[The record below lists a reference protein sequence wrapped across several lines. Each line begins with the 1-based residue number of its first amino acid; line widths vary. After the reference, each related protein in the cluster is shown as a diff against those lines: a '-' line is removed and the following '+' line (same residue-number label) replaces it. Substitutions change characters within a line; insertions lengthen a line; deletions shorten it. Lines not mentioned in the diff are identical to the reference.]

1 MSNQSPSQFIPVT
14 QYSCVA
20 APVFK
25 PLPIDDPRP
34 DDQWPPGS
42 TRWSIEYDRESCQLP
57 HMIGFDHL
65 RELLAEGKLYV
76 GDERDPGPAGAMT
89 GHAIDSEIKKA
100 MQRARLALLSGDRQT
115 YDLVMVEVVALRKYR
130 GQTVDSRGM
139 VRRLSTPDERDNR
152 AIASAICRAMEAI
165 RKAGC
170 PKIAAYLQANIQRD
184 DIGWSFTGAEKWDTG
199 PPTPMVFRV
208 LKPVT
213 AFYLGDNSPLIW
225 DAPTGKFAKGTK

>member
-1 MSNQSPSQFIPVT
+1 
-14 QYSCVA
+14 
-20 APVFK
+20 
-25 PLPIDDPRP
+25 
-34 DDQWPPGS
+34 
-42 TRWSIEYDRESCQLP
+42 
-57 HMIGFDHL
+57 
-65 RELLAEGKLYV
+65 
-76 GDERDPGPAGAMT
+76 
-89 GHAIDSEIKKA
+89 
-100 MQRARLALLSGDRQT
+100 
-115 YDLVMVEVVALRKYR
+115 
-130 GQTVDSRGM
+130 
-139 VRRLSTPDERDNR
+139 
-152 AIASAICRAMEAI
+152 MEAI